1 MPEAGPLTL
10 WRAFVPRWAHLPL
23 SGEGAARFG
32 GRWNPPGL
40 PAIYAARELST
51 AWAEYNQGF
60 VQHPAMIA
68 QLELSDADLADL
80 TDAAV
85 LEELGVAEAIHRC
98 QWRDAMERGL
108 VPETHEL
115 MRRLLAEE
123 RGLVPETHELM
134 RRLLAEGRHG
144 VVYPSIMS
152 PGGTCV
158 ALWRWN
164 DTAAPRLAV
173 IDPEHR
179 LPKTPAS
186 WL

>member
-1 MPEAGPLTL
+1 MPEPPLVL

-32 GRWNPPGL
+32 GRWNPVGAPT
-40 PAIYAARELST
+40 IYAARELST

-60 VQHPAMIA
+60 VQHPALIA
-68 QLELSDADLADL
+68 KLELTAARLVDL
-80 TDAAV
+80 TDREV
-85 LEELGVAEAIHRC
+85 LVSYGLDDGIHRC
-98 QWRDAMERGL
+98 EWRDLLDRGAE
-108 VPETHEL
+108 PETHR
-115 MRRLLAEE
+115 MRRRLLDDGAD
-123 RGLVPETHELM
+123 GLI
-134 RRLLAEGRHG
+134 
-144 VVYPSIMS
+144 YPSFMS

-164 DTAAPRLAV
+164 SDGAPRLAV

-179 LPKTPAS
+179 LPNSPTS

>member
-1 MPEAGPLTL
+1 MPEAGPVTL

-32 GRWNPPGL
+32 GRWNPVGL

-60 VQHPAMIA
+60 VQHPALIA
-68 QLELSDADLADL
+68 QLELSGADLVDL
-80 TDAAV
+80 TDALV
-85 LEELGVAEAIHRC
+85 LEELGIAEDIHRC
-98 QWRDAMERGL
+98 QWRDAMDRGL
-108 VPETHEL
+108 VPETH
-115 MRRLLAEE
+115 
-123 RGLVPETHELM
+123 GLT

-144 VVYPSIMS
+144 VVYPSVMS

-164 DTAAPRLAV
+164 GADAPRLAV

>member
-23 SGEGAARFG
+23 SGDGAARFG

-68 QLELSDADLADL
+68 QLELSDADLVDL

-98 QWRDAMERGL
+98 QWRDAM
-108 VPETHEL
+108 
-115 MRRLLAEE
+115 E

>member
-1 MPEAGPLTL
+1 MPERPVVL

-32 GRWNPPGL
+32 GRWNPLGV

-60 VQHPAMIA
+60 VQHPALIA
-68 QLELSDADLADL
+68 QLNLSGARLADL
-80 TDAAV
+80 TDPETLLALRV
-85 LEELGVAEAIHRC
+85 DENINHCE
-98 QWRDAMERGL
+98 WRDMLDNRL
-108 VPETHEL
+108 VPETHKL
-115 MRRLLAEE
+115 RARLLEE
-123 RGLVPETHELM
+123 DFD
-134 RRLLAEGRHG
+134 G
-144 VVYPSIMS
+144 VIYPSFMS

-164 DTAAPRLAV
+164 AHGAPRLDIV
-173 IDPEHR
+173 DPDGR